1 MIYYKRTKQDKQ
13 TTRQDKTRQDKRK
26 EETKMTIIAF
36 LVMILICGAYESITE
51 HYGFNLESY
60 IREIQFKSKL
70 FS

>member
-1 MIYYKRTKQDKQ
+1 
-13 TTRQDKTRQDKRK
+13 
-26 EETKMTIIAF
+26 MTIIAF